1 MNKKS
6 RHMKSFIHIQFFVAA
21 AVMISCFSCSKEGQY
36 NLEETPPL
44 DFRSYYDGLTVTFAN
59 ATEGATD
66 ISWDFGDDTPV
77 VPGDSV
83 EHTYDEIGNYV
94 ITMNGS
100 LEGKS
105 YIFHTMLRVDKPSVV
120 NLEDG
125 TFDDWNGVTYPDFQ
139 LSGKDAVDTAKV
151 DYDAN
156 FVYVYVEFASD
167 VENAGLTDHI
177 FGVYMD
183 ADNSV
188 STGFSMKEM
197 GVDYSCEG
205 NLSADGWIAPG
216 IVDLVNGD
224 PGWPFMEYPVENAI
238 KPGYIT
244 EEDNLIKMEFGISRE
259 VFKIN
264 SDVFSFSMS
273 IMNSDWSDVGN
284 LVTPLPDFRENILV
298 TMNKTTKK

>member
-1 MNKKS
+1 
-6 RHMKSFIHIQFFVAA
+6 MKYFNITQICL
-21 AVMISCFSCSKEGQY
+21 AVLSLLAFLSCSKEGEY
-36 NLEETPPL
+36 TLEETPPL

-66 ISWDFGDDTPV
+66 ISWNFGDSTADV
-77 VPGDSV
+77 AGDSV
-83 EHTYDEIGNYV
+83 VHIYAETGNYV

-105 YIFHTMLRVDKPSVV
+105 YIFHTVLRVDKPSVI

-125 TFDDWNGVTYPDFQ
+125 TFDDWKGVTYSDFL

-156 FVYVYVEFASD
+156 YIYVYVEFDSVA
-167 VENAGLTDHI
+167 ENAGLMDHI
-177 FGVYMD
+177 YGIYMD
-183 ADNSV
+183 VDNSV

-197 GVDYSCEG
+197 GVDYGCEG
-205 NLSADGWIAPG
+205 NFVQDGGWFAPS

-224 PGWPFMEYPVENAI
+224 SGWPFVGFDNENAL
-238 KPGYIT
+238 KQGYIT
-244 EEDNLIKMEFGISRE
+244 KEGNTIFMELGISRE

-264 SDVFSFSMS
+264 TDALSFSMS

-284 LVTPLPDFRENILV
+284 LVTPLPDFSEKITVL
-298 TMNKTTKK
+298 MDKQ